1 MVASLVRKV
10 PSTVGVAL
18 SASGLFTTVIKTCI
32 CVPIGKRMAAR
43 VIFTRWAAKLM
54 MLETSAAVSRG
65 WPLIGATNGSLII
78 GWRISPETPL
88 EVAGTMPG
96 GGPGE
101 SCGGNIGAEVARS
114 IVLVMEVEE

>member
-54 MLETSAAVSRG
+54 MLETSSAVSRG

-78 GWRISPETPL
+78 GWRASLQTPL
-88 EVAGTMPG
+88 KVAGAKPG
-96 GGPGE
+96 GGPAE
-101 SCGGNIGAEVARS
+101 ARGGKKRARVARAT
-114 IVLVMEVEE
+114 